1 MEYERRGGRGD
12 RTGRYGGA
20 PAPPD
25 EGSRTQRDHDY
36 RDMDY
41 RGYGGPPEGPPAPG
55 TPPQASYEGSDHPR
69 KRDPAPAPPVLPFG
83 ADSDYRDQDYRPE
96 AAEEEPRASTIVML
110 RMLPQAATE
119 NDIRAQLQAQGV
131 QPREV
136 RLMRN
141 KSSGQSRGF
150 AFVEFNH
157 VQDAARWMDANQQ
170 GLSLLGQRVS
180 LHYSDPKPKINED
193 WLCAKCGVQNFKRR
207 EKCFK
212 CGVPKAE
219 AEQRGPGGPRPEL
232 VPGGG
237 GLLPL
242 PQPYGPTL
250 GGPLVEPKVG
260 TEPGADNANDTIIL
274 RNLHPQS
281 SLESILAALAPF
293 AALSA
298 ANVRVIKDR
307 QTQLNRGFAFV
318 QLATIVEASQLLQML
333 QALHPPL
340 HIDGKSINVE
350 FAKGSKREGQGAGPG
365 EGPPRASAAS
375 VASTAIAAAQWALS
389 QAAPGGE
396 TTWAGGEEPSSDFT
410 SFYQSEESFTGPA
423 PPALY
428 GSAYLKGSAAPP
440 TGPTLAGPTPAKA
453 DGPTPG
459 TEEPAVL
466 GPHSGGWGHL
476 PPGPPRR
483 PRLPPPLLP
492 RALLRPPREP
502 PLRPTRGPTRLRPP
516 TQPPPG
522 PPLPPPPAPSP
533 MASTRCQMFRP
544 TSTTRPQAITTTPG
558 ALAERQHP
566 PMELPKLASDER
578 LSPPRGLVAAYSGES
593 ESEEEGER
601 GPERPGEP
609 LTDWHKLACLLCRRQ
624 FPSKEALLRHQQL
637 SGLHKQ
643 NLELQR
649 RSHPPPPEG
658 LDRGEMEMK
667 YRDRAAERREKQGG
681 PDTPEPKRRKF
692 GGPPAT
698 PGEVEGSL
706 LRETTL
712 GCRMLQA
719 MGWKEGSGLGRRR
732 PEAPAR
738 PRPGG
743 VTRFSEGP

>member
-20 PAPPD
+20 PPPSED
-25 EGSRTQRDHDY
+25 GSRTQRDHDY

-41 RGYGGPPEGPPAPG
+41 RGYGGPPEGPPNAG
-55 TPPQASYEGSDHPR
+55 TPPQGSYESSEPPR
-69 KRDPAPAPPVLPFG
+69 KRDPPRDPPREPPALPFG
-83 ADSDYRDQDYRPE
+83 ADGDYRDQDYRE
-96 AAEEEPRASTIVML
+96 GAEEEPRASTIVML

-150 AFVEFNH
+150 AFVEFHH
-157 VQDAARWMDANQQ
+157 VQEAARWMEANQA
-170 GLSLLGQRVS
+170 GLTLLGHRVS

-237 GLLPL
+237 GGLLPL

-250 GGPLVEPKVG
+250 GGPPGGSQGG

-318 QLATIVEASQLLQML
+318 QLSTIVEAAQLLQML

-350 FAKGSKREGQGAGPG
+350 FAKGSKRDVQGAGPG

-389 QAAPGGE
+389 QAAPGGD
-396 TTWAGGEEPSSDFT
+396 TPWAGGEEPSADF
-410 SFYQSEESFTGPA
+410 SGFYQSEEPFPGPG
-423 PPALY
+423 PALY
-428 GSAYLKGSAAPP
+428 SPAYLKGASAPP
-440 TGPTLAGPTPAKA
+440 TGPTLPGPAPAKA
-453 DGPTPG
+453 DGPAPG
-459 TEEPAVL
+459 AEEPPQDPAGGGGGGAAGGRPFPPRAPPGAAPL
-466 GPHSGGWGHL
+466 PLPHHRDPLGHALGTPRPDLLGTPQSRDPKFGPHG
-476 PPGPPRR
+476 GPPR
-483 PRLPPPLLP
+483 PAPPSSDGYGQYPVPDVSTYQYDETSGYYYDPLTGLYYDP
-492 RALLRPPREP
+492 HSQYYYDAGAGQYLYWDGDRRTYVAAPPAE
-502 PLRPTRGPTRLRPP
+502 
-516 TQPPPG
+516 PPPG
-522 PPLPPPPAPSP
+522 PPGAPGTPKEPKDKKEKHKTKTAQQIAKDMERWARSLNKQRESGRSSGPPPAPREDERRE
-533 MASTRCQMFRP
+533 AAAADAGY
-544 TSTTRPQAITTTPG
+544 AILEKKG
-558 ALAERQHP
+558 ALTERQHL
-566 PMELPKLASDER
+566 PMELPRLGGDER

-601 GPERPGEP
+601 ER
-609 LTDWHKLACLLCRRQ
+609 
-624 FPSKEALLRHQQL
+624 
-637 SGLHKQ
+637 
-643 NLELQR
+643 
-649 RSHPPPPEG
+649 
-658 LDRGEMEMK
+658 
-667 YRDRAAERREKQGG
+667 ERE
-681 PDTPEPKRRKF
+681 
-692 GGPPAT
+692 
-698 PGEVEGSL
+698 
-706 LRETTL
+706 
-712 GCRMLQA
+712 
-719 MGWKEGSGLGRRR
+719 
-732 PEAPAR
+732 
-738 PRPGG
+738 
-743 VTRFSEGP
+743 

>member
-55 TPPQASYEGSDHPR
+55 TPPQV
-69 KRDPAPAPPVLPFG
+69 APPVLRFG

-141 KSSGQSRGF
+141 KWGRGQSRGF

-250 GGPLVEPKVG
+250 GGTPGGTQGG

-318 QLATIVEASQLLQML
+318 QLATIVEASQLLQL
-333 QALHPPL
+333 LPALHPP
-340 HIDGKSINVE
+340 
-350 FAKGSKREGQGAGPG
+350 EGQGAGPG

-389 QAAPGGE
+389 QVGGAAGVGVSRDGQGCGGPKAVPDVSTYQYDETSGYYYDPLTGLYYDPHSQMGAGRHFGLKKREFGAFGDLFWGAGGNKTKTAQQIAKDMERWARSLNKQRESGRRRPGRAAAPTHGAAQ
-396 TTWAGGEEPSSDFT
+396 AG
-410 SFYQSEESFTGPA
+410 
-423 PPALY
+423 
-428 GSAYLKGSAAPP
+428 
-440 TGPTLAGPTPAKA
+440 
-453 DGPTPG
+453 
-459 TEEPAVL
+459 
-466 GPHSGGWGHL
+466 
-476 PPGPPRR
+476 
-483 PRLPPPLLP
+483 
-492 RALLRPPREP
+492 
-502 PLRPTRGPTRLRPP
+502 
-516 TQPPPG
+516 
-522 PPLPPPPAPSP
+522 
-533 MASTRCQMFRP
+533 
-544 TSTTRPQAITTTPG
+544 
-558 ALAERQHP
+558 
-566 PMELPKLASDER
+566 
-578 LSPPRGLVAAYSGES
+578 
-593 ESEEEGER
+593 SEEEGER

-609 LTDWHKLACLLCRRQ
+609 LTDWHKLACLLCSPQ

-698 PGEVEGSL
+698 PG
-706 LRETTL
+706 
-712 GCRMLQA
+712 
-719 MGWKEGSGLGRRR
+719 
-732 PEAPAR
+732 
-738 PRPGG
+738 
-743 VTRFSEGP
+743 